1 MTSRALKVAVVALLL
16 ASAVPTVQP
25 AAQQAGSLRI
35 YLARHG
41 QTDGNL
47 NRRVQGWTDTPLNAT
62 GREQA
67 QALARAI
74 GSVPFDAIFSSTLS
88 RSRETAQTVAGSR
101 TVIGI
106 PGLRELNFGK
116 YEDTAFDDPIL
127 KTRPRDGKN
136 PEDGESGE
144 QFFERVR
151 AAVAE
156 IRSQRPSGTILVV
169 ARAGTNQQV
178 LRTLLDLTAQQASS
192 ISQNN
197 DELYMID
204 LDPGSKPRVWK
215 FIAEGKLNEL

>member
-74 GSVPFDAIFSSTLS
+74 GSVPFDAIFSSTRTPRRRMKRSRCFASS
-88 RSRETAQTVAGSR
+88 RS
-101 TVIGI
+101 
-106 PGLRELNFGK
+106 
-116 YEDTAFDDPIL
+116 
-127 KTRPRDGKN
+127 
-136 PEDGESGE
+136 
-144 QFFERVR
+144 
-151 AAVAE
+151 
-156 IRSQRPSGTILVV
+156 
-169 ARAGTNQQV
+169 
-178 LRTLLDLTAQQASS
+178 LRTNRASAS
-192 ISQNN
+192 
-197 DELYMID
+197 
-204 LDPGSKPRVWK
+204 
-215 FIAEGKLNEL
+215 